1 MRVIEI
7 EAKKREN
14 VGTKYSK
21 LSRRAGNIPAVVYG
35 GEENFHIEVP
45 YNSVKNLVYTAK
57 LGKAALNVE
66 GTTVNAIIKTIDFHP
81 VSEDILH
88 IDFVQLTDGKEV
100 KTEIPVN
107 VQGVSLG
114 AKLGGKQ
121 LVKMRKVKVVTT
133 PENLVEEITV
143 DATPLNIGQSV
154 RVRDLDYSGITF
166 TDAPGN
172 PIVSIAMARGAKKA
186 ETAE

>member
-21 LSRRAGNIPAVVYG
+21 LSRKAGNIPAVVYG
-35 GEENFHIEVP
+35 GEENLHVEFP
-45 YNSVKNLVYTAK
+45 YNSVKDLVYTTK
-57 LGKAALNVE
+57 LGKAALNIE
-66 GTTVNAIIKTIDFHP
+66 GTKVNAIIKDIDFHP
-81 VSEDILH
+81 ISEEILH
-88 IDFVQLTDGKEV
+88 IDFVQLNEAKEI
-100 KTEIPVN
+100 KTQIPVA
-107 VQGVSLG
+107 VKGTSLG

-121 LVKMRKVKVVTT
+121 LVKMRKVNVVAT
-133 PENLVEEITV
+133 PDKLVEEISV
-143 DATPLNIGQSV
+143 DASPLNIGQSI
-154 RVRDLDYSGITF
+154 RVRDLSYDGITF
-166 TDAPGN
+166 TDAPAN